1 MIGGFVTKPAL
12 DLQKITQ
19 SPRDILPRP
28 QFIKVR
34 KDARR
39 YRGSIMR
46 DAAIAM
52 RHTVIVVGSLC
63 FALLAGSARA
73 ETADAIPND
82 DTVQSAPAE
91 TAAACLPWR
100 AAVLSAKAADSHN
113 ALVNVMEG
121 AEASDFLSFANALP
135 PASHVDG
142 NRVAIV
148 FAPESDQFIFVVGQQ
163 NCATAIMQVPRA
175 AIEQLT
181 GPSV

>member
-1 MIGGFVTKPAL
+1 
-12 DLQKITQ
+12 
-19 SPRDILPRP
+19 
-28 QFIKVR
+28 
-34 KDARR
+34 
-39 YRGSIMR
+39 MR
-46 DAAIAM
+46 HAAIAM
-52 RHTVIVVGSLC
+52 RHTVIIVGSLC

-73 ETADAIPND
+73 ATPDVMPND

-91 TAAACLPWR
+91 TAACLPWR

-135 PASHVDG
+135 PTSHVDG

-148 FAPESDQFIFVVGQQ
+148 FAPENDQFIFVVGQQ

-181 GPSV
+181 GSSV

>member
-12 DLQKITQ
+12 DLQKIT
-19 SPRDILPRP
+19 RFLGDIRPRP
-28 QFIKVR
+28 RFIKQR
-34 KDARR
+34 QDARR

-46 DAAIAM
+46 HAAVVM
-52 RHTVIVVGSLC
+52 RRTVIVAGGLC

-73 ETADAIPND
+73 ETPDAMPND
-82 DTVQSAPAE
+82 DTVQPAPAE
-91 TAAACLPWR
+91 TAPACLPWR
-100 AAVLSAKAADSHN
+100 AAVLSAKAADSRN

-121 AEASDFLSFANALP
+121 AEASDFLSFANSLP

-142 NRVAIV
+142 NRVAIL
-148 FAPESDQFIFVVGQQ
+148 FAPQNDQFIFVVGRQ

-175 AIEQLT
+175 AIEQAT